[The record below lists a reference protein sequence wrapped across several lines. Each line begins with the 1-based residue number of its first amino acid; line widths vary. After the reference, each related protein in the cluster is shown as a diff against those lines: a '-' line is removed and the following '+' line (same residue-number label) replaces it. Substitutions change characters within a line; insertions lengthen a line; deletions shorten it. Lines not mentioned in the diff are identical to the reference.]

1 MTPAAKTACRR
12 VQPSWDGGRPASLV
26 EKINS
31 ARWKDNMKKLTI
43 IALFLFAAALT
54 SVRAADAKENWD
66 KSCKKCHGA
75 DGKGDTTMGKKLSIR
90 DYTDAKV
97 QASFK
102 DEEAIKA
109 IKE

>member
-1 MTPAAKTACRR
+1 
-12 VQPSWDGGRPASLV
+12 
-26 EKINS
+26 
-31 ARWKDNMKKLTI
+31 MKKLTI

-109 IKE
+109 IKEGVKNKDGDTTMKPIEGLSDDEIKALVAFTRGLKK